1 MARPAL
7 AAGRLGYHPSV
18 SETDIDLGRPIQGDV
33 VDLILEDHRRF
44 ETLLRDLRDSS
55 SDRDAV
61 RRALA
66 TLHTA
71 HAIAEET
78 HVYPR
83 LERKDAITEDEAE
96 HGEHEHAE
104 GHEAMLTVLELKGTD
119 TQAFDDAVEELAK
132 VINHHLTE
140 EELTILNPARED
152 VGDRARAELGLK
164 FVAERNK
171 QIDDGCGSVEQLRD
185 LVARARRKGLLD
197 DDAEE

>member
-1 MARPAL
+1 MPPLGWPGADP
-7 AAGRLGYHPSV
+7 GYHPSV
-18 SETDIDLGRPIQGDV
+18 TKTSIDFGRPTQGDV
-33 VDLILEDHRRF
+33 VELILDDHRRF
-44 ETLLRDLRDSS
+44 EALLRDLRDSS
-55 SDRDAV
+55 SDRDDV

-78 HVYPR
+78 HVYPK

-104 GHEAMLTVLELKGTD
+104 GHEAMLAVLELKGTD

-140 EELTILNPARED
+140 EELTILNPAREE
-152 VGDRARAELGLK
+152 VGEQARAELGLQ
-164 FVAERNK
+164 FATERNS
-171 QIDDGCGSVEQLRD
+171 QIDQGCGTVEQLRD
-185 LVARARRKGLLD
+185 LVAKARREGLID
-197 DDAEE
+197 EGEED